1 LPRLKAHFRLT
12 NVSALQ
18 PLNSTNKEKT
28 KVRKQ
33 TVGRRQ
39 SLLLV
44 TITAV
49 IVLGASHSA
58 SAQNGP
64 APKPD
69 FSAMGE
75 HWEVVEY
82 EYDYTGNVPKFVVI
96 AKPKKKTV
104 HMWWTV
110 TWRDNKGLVVEQMTL
125 MFWPGSVQ
133 KVKVGEPVQ
142 GHSKAPFKRFMAQV
156 KSITVTEDP
165 HGPEESTA
173 N

>member
-1 LPRLKAHFRLT
+1 MCQLFGLLIQT
-12 NVSALQ
+12 NQ
-18 PLNSTNKEKT
+18 EIT
-28 KVRKQ
+28 KVRQ
-33 TVGRRQ
+33 RTLAPLR

-44 TITAV
+44 AITAV
-49 IVLGASHSA
+49 IVLGVSKSVI
-58 SAQNGP
+58 AQTGP

-69 FSAMGE
+69 FSAMAE

-82 EYDYTGNVPKFVVI
+82 SYEYTGNVPRFVVI

-110 TWRDNKGLVVEQMTL
+110 TWRDSKGLVVEQMTL

-133 KVKVGEPVQ
+133 KVKVGEPVE
-142 GHSKAPFKRFMAQV
+142 GKSKAPFKPYMAKV
-156 KSITVTEDP
+156 KSITITEDP
-165 HGPEESTA
+165 NGPEEETA

>member
-1 LPRLKAHFRLT
+1 M
-12 NVSALQ
+12 
-18 PLNSTNKEKT
+18 
-28 KVRKQ
+28 RKQ
-33 TVGRRQ
+33 TLGRLQ

-44 TITAV
+44 TIAAV
-49 IVLGASHSA
+49 IVLGASNSA
-58 SAQNGP
+58 FAQNGP

-69 FSAMGE
+69 FSAMAE

-96 AKPKKKTV
+96 AKPKKKRV

-110 TWRDNKGLVVEQMTL
+110 TWRDSKGLVIEQMTL
-125 MFWPGSVQ
+125 MFGPGSVQ
-133 KVKVGEPVQ
+133 NRVKIGEPVQ
-142 GHSKAPFKRFMAQV
+142 AQSKAPFKRFMAQV

-165 HGPEESTA
+165 YGHEEETA